1 VAVALLIRD
10 AGFSLSQLMA
20 ETRMARDRIGPLGL
34 EVPHGDGLRP
44 RQPLFAAWVIPGSIF
59 DDSDWPGGQAG
70 MTADQLRTARRAAA
84 GAWLAR
90 EGIGLVVTAPHP

>member
-1 VAVALLIRD
+1 
-10 AGFSLSQLMA
+10 MA